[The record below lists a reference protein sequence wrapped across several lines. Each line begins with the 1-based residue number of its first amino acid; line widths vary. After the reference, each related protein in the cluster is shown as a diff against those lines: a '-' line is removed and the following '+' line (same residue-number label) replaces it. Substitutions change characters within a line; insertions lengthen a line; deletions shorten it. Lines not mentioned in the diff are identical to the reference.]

1 MWRPDWQIP
10 HNDVMGWVGGG
21 GGILS
26 LELLS
31 YRVFGF
37 TGFFL
42 LLFAYL
48 RQAAEGAHQDAHR
61 GLGQVAAAQDRSEA
75 QVNETGPSCSG
86 HELFQIL
93 RPPKKK
99 LEQK

>member
-1 MWRPDWQIP
+1 MGGWRGGTEFGVVVVPSF
-10 HNDVMGWVGGG
+10 WV
-21 GGILS
+21 
-26 LELLS
+26 
-31 YRVFGF
+31 YWF
-37 TGFFL
+37 FFL